1 MISIEIKKGFSR
13 KAGGYSRL
21 ASEALRGA
29 DNEFALAVEFK
40 ASPGITILFGASGSG
55 KTTTIKSVAGIIRPD
70 SGHISINGH
79 TLFDSRQGINVPIRK
94 RNVGLVFQNLA
105 LFPHMSVLGNVEFAM
120 SDLSRHQ
127 RQHRAFELMERL
139 RIKHTAH
146 RRPREIS
153 GGEAQ
158 RVALARALGGAPR
171 LLLLDEPL
179 SAIDEVTKHEII
191 ADLKMINRDL
201 KVPIIYVTHNRNE
214 AVTLGDHL
222 IAYESGRVAA
232 SGEPME
238 ILRGPVIAT
247 VARLTG
253 AENVFKGIV
262 VERNP
267 DAGTTTA
274 QVSDRSG
281 SCFLDIPLGK
291 QGQGESVIVAVR
303 SGDILLA
310 TKELQLTSA
319 RNILHGHIAAIEER
333 ADHCVVRIKSGVN
346 WLASL
351 TWQAV
356 KDLELSNGQEVWLA
370 IKTHSCYLLD
380 DQP

>member
-1 MISIEIKKGFSR
+1 MISVEIKKGFSESA
-13 KAGGYSRL
+13 AGNG
-21 ASEALRGA
+21 
-29 DNEFALAVEFK
+29 FALAVEFN

-55 KTTTIKSVAGIIRPD
+55 KTTTIKSIAGIIRPD

-79 TLFDSRQGINVPIRK
+79 TLFDSQRGINVPTRK
-94 RNVGLVFQNLA
+94 RSVGLVFQNLA
-105 LFPHMSVLGNVEFAM
+105 LFPHLSALGNVEFAM

-127 RQHRAFELMERL
+127 RQRRALELMERL
-139 RIKHTAH
+139 RITHTAH

-158 RVALARALGGAPR
+158 RVALARALASAPR

-179 SAIDEVTKHEII
+179 SAIDEATKREII

-201 KVPIIYVTHNRNE
+201 RVPIIYVTHNCNE
-214 AVTLGDHL
+214 AITLGDHL
-222 IAYESGRVAA
+222 IAYESGRIAA
-232 SGEPME
+232 SGEPMD
-238 ILRGPVIAT
+238 ILRGQVIAS

-253 AENVFKGIV
+253 AENIFKGVV
-262 VERNP
+262 VERSP
-267 DAGTTTA
+267 DSGITTV

-281 SCFLDIPLGK
+281 SCSLDIPLGK
-291 QGQGESVIVAVR
+291 EGHGESVVVAVR

-310 TKELQLTSA
+310 TKELRLTSA
-319 RNILHGHIAAIEER
+319 RNILHGHIAAIEEG
-333 ADHCVVRIKSGVN
+333 ADNCVVRIESGVS

-356 KDLELSNGQEVWLA
+356 KDLQLSNGQEVWLA
-370 IKTHSCYLLD
+370 IKTHSCHLLD
-380 DQP
+380 GQP